1 MVYPHK
7 FRKQKMVSKHTQK
20 YSSYIRLLLVLG
32 IIILANILSEMWFIR
47 LDMTKE
53 KRFTLSK
60 ASTGLA
66 AKLDDVLY
74 IKIYLEGNFPAG
86 FKRLRNAT
94 RELLDEYRIASNS
107 RIEYEFIDP
116 FDGKDKK
123 QISEIIEQLGAQGL
137 FPTNV
142 QVKQDDELSQKI
154 VIPGALFSYKGKE
167 YPLNLLKG
175 QFGKGGEE
183 TINESIELLE
193 YQISNVL
200 RKCTVQKKKKI
211 AFLVGNGELKSIQV
225 ADFGREL
232 SEFYELARL
241 DIHKNP
247 PQKFNE
253 FDGLV
258 IAKPDSAFSE
268 YDKFKIDQYI
278 MHGGKV
284 IWMLDMLFADM
295 DSARNAAGEFMA
307 YNYDLNLD
315 DIPFKYG
322 VRVNPVLV
330 QDLQCNHIP
339 IMSGYAG
346 GQQQTKLLPWL
357 YYPIL
362 GSSTDHPI
370 VKNLDYV
377 WSQFCNTIDTLPAK
391 NIRKTVLLHTS
402 DYTRVV
408 GAPARV
414 NINMTRLQP
423 NPMGFTQRRLPVA
436 VLLEGDFTS
445 VFKDRVR
452 SVTDSSFAQLNFS
465 PSVSNNKMIVIADG
479 DIARNHVSKS
489 GDIYPLGFDKFTNQN
504 FGNKNFMVNCVDYL
518 CDDSGLIEV
527 RMKEIKLRLLDRTRM
542 KEEKLQWQ
550 LFNMVFPV
558 VLIVLFGLMNAWSR
572 KRKYAR

>member
-1 MVYPHK
+1 
-7 FRKQKMVSKHTQK
+7 MVSRHTQK

-32 IIILANILSEMWFIR
+32 IIILANILSEMWFFR

-53 KRFTLSK
+53 KRYTLSK

-74 IKIYLEGNFPAG
+74 IKVYLEGDFPAG

-107 RIEYEFIDP
+107 KIEYEFIDP

-123 QISEIIEQLGAQGL
+123 QISEIIEQLGTQGL

-247 PQKFNE
+247 PQRFNE

-315 DIPFKYG
+315 DIPFRYG

-330 QDLQCNHIP
+330 QDLQCNRIP

-357 YYPIL
+357 FYPIL

-377 WSQFCNTIDTLPAK
+377 WSQFCNTIDTLPTK

-465 PSVSNNKMIVIADG
+465 PS
-479 DIARNHVSKS
+479 
-489 GDIYPLGFDKFTNQN
+489 
-504 FGNKNFMVNCVDYL
+504 
-518 CDDSGLIEV
+518 
-527 RMKEIKLRLLDRTRM
+527 
-542 KEEKLQWQ
+542 
-550 LFNMVFPV
+550 
-558 VLIVLFGLMNAWSR
+558 
-572 KRKYAR
+572 

>member
-1 MVYPHK
+1 
-7 FRKQKMVSKHTQK
+7 MVSKHTQK

-32 IIILANILSEMWFIR
+32 IIILANILSEMWFFR

-74 IKIYLEGNFPAG
+74 VKVYLEGDFPAG

-107 RIEYEFIDP
+107 KIEYEFIDP

-123 QISEIIEQLGAQGL
+123 QVSEIIEQLGSKGL

-247 PQKFNE
+247 PQRFNE

-315 DIPFKYG
+315 DIPFRYG

-330 QDLQCNHIP
+330 QDLQCNRIP

-377 WSQFCNTIDTLPAK
+377 WSQFCNTIDTLPTK

-452 SVTDSSFAQLNFS
+452 SVTDSSFSQLNFS

-489 GDIYPLGFDKFTNQN
+489 GDIYPLGFDKYTNQN

-558 VLIVLFGLMNAWSR
+558 VLIVLFGIMNAWSR

>member
-1 MVYPHK
+1 MVG
-7 FRKQKMVSKHTQK
+7 KHTQK
-20 YSSYIRLLLVLG
+20 YSSYIRLLLVIG
-32 IIILANILSEMWFIR
+32 IIILVNVLSDVWFFRID
-47 LDMTKE
+47 LTKE

-60 ASTGLA
+60 ASTSLA

-74 IKIYLEGNFPAG
+74 VKVYLEGDFPAG

-94 RELLDEYRIASNS
+94 RELLDEYRIASGNK
-107 RIEYEFIDP
+107 IEYEFIDP
-116 FDGKDKK
+116 FEGKDKK
-123 QISEIIEQLGAQGL
+123 QISEIIEQLGANGL

-154 VIPGALFSYKGKE
+154 VIPGAIFYYKGKE

-193 YQISNVL
+193 YQVSNVL

-258 IAKPDSAFSE
+258 IAKPDSVFSE

-315 DIPFKYG
+315 DIPFRYG

-330 QDLQCNHIP
+330 QDLQCNRIP
-339 IMSGYAG
+339 IMSGYTG

-362 GSSTDHPI
+362 GSTADHPI

-377 WSQFCNTIDTLPAK
+377 WAQFCNTIDTLPTK

-423 NPMGFTQRRLPVA
+423 NPMGFPQRRLPVA

-452 SVTDSSFAQLNFS
+452 SVTDSSFAQLHFA

-479 DIARNHVSKS
+479 DIARNQVSKS

-527 RMKEIKLRLLDRTRM
+527 RMKEIKLRLLDRQRM
-542 KEEKLQWQ
+542 KDEKLQWQ
-550 LFNMVFPV
+550 LVNMVLPV
-558 VLIVLFGLMNAWSR
+558 VLIVLFGINNARLR
-572 KRKYAR
+572 KRKFTR